1 MTEQDWCSV
10 SEAARRLGVT
20 PTAIRNRIKRGT
32 LEHRPNGNQGKLV
45 RVPRTV
51 LLTVLPSVPKP
62 LGGTVPPTV
71 PDLYA
76 GEIKAL
82 RDLADERLAR
92 IERAESRADR
102 LEGEVD
108 RLRAELDR
116 LHNRPWWHWLIGR

>member
-1 MTEQDWCSV
+1 MTKTLPECPTSGH
-10 SEAARRLGVT
+10 RVT
-20 PTAIRNRIKRGT
+20 
-32 LEHRPNGNQGKLV
+32 V
-45 RVPRTV
+45 R
-51 LLTVLPSVPKP
+51 
-62 LGGTVPPTV
+62 GTVPPTV

-82 RDLADERLAR
+82 RELADERLAR

-116 LHNRPWWHWLIGR
+116 LHNRPWWHRLIGR